1 MSAINA
7 DILATIPEDWKFI
20 ITDKLK
26 EIINRLKDVETTP
39 KPELIFSFTKF
50 KFADVKVVI
59 IGQDPYP
66 DIRHA
71 HGLAFSS
78 KVGIPASLKNIY
90 KCLLKSKLID
100 KTPET
105 GDLTKWAERGILL
118 LNRALTTIPGKP
130 KQHEFWHDYTEWLVR
145 KISKKNKNLIFMLWG
160 NDAKSLKSRIKYGKI
175 LEWSHPSPM
184 SRVSFADCDNFIVAT
199 ELLKSEI
206 NWDPEVKI
214 GTDASTD
221 SETITSVSST
231 SEEKIRFSLDQIMKL
246 VKTELE
252 KEMERSAF
260 LARYTVD
267 LDPEDRHEIP
277 DVCKI
282 YTDGSCHPN
291 NSSKDSKGGVCC
303 YSPDA
308 DVLIFGQLLPGS
320 IATNQRAEGIA
331 IYEALKIIKSYED
344 VPKFIIVTDS
354 QFWIDM
360 FLKFMPNWEA
370 KHTDFE
376 TKKNPDITK
385 KIWKL
390 YKSVRKR
397 VEFRHINSHTKK
409 IGIDYM
415 NNEIADNVC
424 HLLRVHKLLIN
435 FQTSETTDFNQK

>member
-1 MSAINA
+1 MSVIKP
-7 DILATIPEDWKFI
+7 DLLETIPEDWKFI
-20 ITDKLK
+20 ITDELK
-26 EIINRLKDVETTP
+26 GIINRLEAVETTP
-39 KPELIFSFTKF
+39 KPELIFSFTQF
-50 KFADVKVVI
+50 KFDNIKVVI

-66 DIRHA
+66 DIKHA

-78 KVGIPASLKNIY
+78 KFGIPPSLRNIY

-100 KTPET
+100 QLPET
-105 GDLTKWAERGILL
+105 GDLTKWAEQGVLL
-118 LNRALTTIPGKP
+118 LNRALTTVPGKP
-130 KQHEFWHDYTEWLVR
+130 KQHEFWHSYTEWLIR

-160 NDAKSLKSRIKYGKI
+160 NDAKSLKSKIKYGTV

-184 SRVSFADCDNFIVAT
+184 SRASFIDCDNFIVAT

-206 NWDPEVKI
+206 NWNPES
-214 GTDASTD
+214 GTGTESSKSEPELSKSTG
-221 SETITSVSST
+221 
-231 SEEKIRFSLDQIMKL
+231 EKVRFSLEEIMKL
-246 VKTELE
+246 TKAELE

-267 LDPEDRHEIP
+267 LDPEDKHEIP

-282 YTDGSCHPN
+282 YTDGSCYPN

-308 DVLIFGQLLPGS
+308 DILIFGQLLPGS
-320 IATNQRAEGIA
+320 VATNQRAEGIA
-331 IYEALKIIKSYED
+331 IYEALKIVKSYSD

-397 VEFRHINSHTKK
+397 IKFQHINSHTKK
-409 IGIDYM
+409 TGIDYV
-415 NNEIADNVC
+415 NNDIADNVC
-424 HLLRVHKLLIN
+424 HLLRVHKLVIN
-435 FQTSETTDFNQK
+435 FYPVG